1 MMMAGPDGKISEG
14 FKGQTTFIPSTL
26 GRRIQ
31 IEFKKVAL
39 FSTTTSDKSDIL
51 KVYNGKS
58 VNEADLNIQISNGDI
73 ITVTSSSDDGA
84 LTVAL
89 TSVTGALFGDGF
101 EAVVS
106 EVEPKEMAVKSIVAA
121 QYTDGTIMAGD
132 LLQPILSVEYTNRE
146 CPSYNSADF

>member
-1 MMMAGPDGKISEG
+1 M
-14 FKGQTTFIPSTL
+14 
-26 GRRIQ
+26 
-31 IEFKKVAL
+31 
-39 FSTTTSDKSDIL
+39 
-51 KVYNGKS
+51 YNGKS

-106 EVEPKEMAVKSIVAA
+106 EVEPKEMTVKSIVAA

-132 LLQPILSVEYTNRE
+132 LLQPILSLNIQTENVFPIIAQTFKFTISER
-146 CPSYNSADF
+146 PILRI